1 MQSRNSKN
9 YKGVDVSHWSGNIDY
24 KSVSDSGIDIVYIK
38 ASEGKSYVDPMLNT
52 NYKNAKAQGLLIGFY
67 HFFRPS
73 NESDALEEAHH
84 FVNTIKGYKS
94 NCRLALDIEVSNGL
108 SKSTI
113 TNLCI
118 KFLEEVK
125 KLTGLDVVV
134 YTYTYFIKENFN
146 KKINVYPLW
155 VAHYGVK
162 TPGNNGIWDNWIGFQ
177 YSESGSVRGMPGH
190 VDLDEFTSDILLENE
205 DYSDENLID
214 DSIKKEEY
222 INYKVKPGDTLSE
235 IAKTYNTTVSSIASL
250 NKISNVNL
258 IYVNQILKIKK
269 IK

>member
-1 MQSRNSKN
+1 M
-9 YKGVDVSHWSGNIDY
+9 
-24 KSVSDSGIDIVYIK
+24 
-38 ASEGKSYVDPMLNT
+38 
-52 NYKNAKAQGLLIGFY
+52 
-67 HFFRPS
+67 
-73 NESDALEEAHH
+73 
-84 FVNTIKGYKS
+84 
-94 NCRLALDIEVSNGL
+94 
-108 SKSTI
+108 
-113 TNLCI
+113 
-118 KFLEEVK
+118 
-125 KLTGLDVVV
+125 VV

-177 YSESGSVRGMPGH
+177 YSESGSVRGMPGN

-205 DYSDENLID
+205 DYSNENLID

-250 NKISNVNL
+250 NKISNINL

>member
-1 MQSRNSKN
+1 M
-9 YKGVDVSHWSGNIDY
+9 
-24 KSVSDSGIDIVYIK
+24 
-38 ASEGKSYVDPMLNT
+38 
-52 NYKNAKAQGLLIGFY
+52 
-67 HFFRPS
+67 
-73 NESDALEEAHH
+73 
-84 FVNTIKGYKS
+84 
-94 NCRLALDIEVSNGL
+94 
-108 SKSTI
+108 
-113 TNLCI
+113 
-118 KFLEEVK
+118 
-125 KLTGLDVVV
+125 
-134 YTYTYFIKENFN
+134 
-146 KKINVYPLW
+146 
-155 VAHYGVK
+155 
-162 TPGNNGIWDNWIGFQ
+162 PGN
-177 YSESGSVRGMPGH
+177 